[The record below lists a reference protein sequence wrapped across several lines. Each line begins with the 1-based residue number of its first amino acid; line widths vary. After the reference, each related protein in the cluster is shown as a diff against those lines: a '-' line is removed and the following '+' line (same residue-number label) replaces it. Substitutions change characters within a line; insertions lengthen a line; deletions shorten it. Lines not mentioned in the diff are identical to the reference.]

1 MADPPPGPPRA
12 SPDGRG
18 AAGAAMPDELDP
30 RHFRRGLVQLAA
42 LGVTVAVVVTL
53 GPGLGGLRTQL
64 SHASVGWLIAGVAL
78 EVLSTLSY
86 VVVFRAVF
94 CPRMSWRLSYQIG
107 MAEQGANALLPAGGA
122 GGLAL
127 GAWALSRGGMKGE
140 HIGRRTVAFF
150 LLTSFANVGT
160 VALFAV
166 LFATGVLSGDTNP
179 ALTYG
184 FGGASLAAM
193 AITLVIPRLGSR
205 LLPRRALPADAG
217 RLRVAVRHIRDAA
230 VDGVRDAIVLLRR
243 RSVGVLVGSI
253 GYMAFDIAVLVVCF
267 HAFGRSPA
275 LAIVVMAYLIGQLGG
290 LVPLPGGVGGTEGG
304 LIGTFALYH
313 APLAAATV
321 AVLAYRALE
330 LWVPAVLGSIAFLR
344 LRAALQRMS
353 EPAAI
358 CQPLADSLPTVTV
371 RVPQPT
377 GAETVD
383 AEAPAPRR
391 STPAA
396 RRWGPGP
403 RS

>member
-1 MADPPPGPPRA
+1 MADPSPTPPRGR
-12 SPDGRG
+12 PDGR
-18 AAGAAMPDELDP
+18 ATTGAAMPDELDP
-30 RHFRRGLVQLAA
+30 RHFRRGLAQLAA
-42 LGVTVAVVVTL
+42 LGVAVALVVVL
-53 GPGLGGLRTQL
+53 GPGLGSLRSRL
-64 SHASVGWLIAGVAL
+64 DHASAGWLIAGAAL
-78 EVLSTLSY
+78 ELLSTLSY

-127 GAWALSRGGMKGE
+127 GAWALSRGGMTGD

-160 VALFAV
+160 VFLFAV
-166 LFATGVLSGDTNP
+166 LFATGVLSGDTNL

-184 FGGASLAAM
+184 FGGASLVAM
-193 AITLVIPRLGSR
+193 AVTLAIPRIGPR
-205 LLPRRALPADAG
+205 LLPRGALPDDAG

-230 VDGVRDAIVLLRR
+230 GDGVRDAIVLLRQ
-243 RSVGVLVGSI
+243 RSLGVLVGSF
-253 GYMAFDIAVLVVCF
+253 GYMAFDIGVLVVCF
-267 HAFGRSPA
+267 HAFGSSPA

-290 LVPLPGGVGGTEGG
+290 LIPLPGGVGGTEGG

-330 LWVPAVLGSIAFLR
+330 LWVPSVLGSIAFLR
-344 LRAALQRMS
+344 LRTALQRLS

-371 RVPQPT
+371 RLPQPA
-377 GAETVD
+377 GAETAD
-383 AEAPAPRR
+383 TPGAR
-391 STPAA
+391 S
-396 RRWGPGP
+396 
-403 RS
+403 

>member
-1 MADPPPGPPRA
+1 MADPPPAPSHG
-12 SPDGRG
+12 SPGGSG
-18 AAGAAMPDELDP
+18 ATATGMPDELDP
-30 RHFRRGLVQLAA
+30 RHFRRGLAQLAA
-42 LGVTVAVVVTL
+42 LGVAVAVVVVL
-53 GPGLGGLRTQL
+53 GPGLGSLRSRL
-64 SHASVGWLIAGVAL
+64 DHASAGWLIAGVAL

-127 GAWALSRGGMKGE
+127 GAWALSRGGMKAE

-150 LLTSFANVGT
+150 LLTSFANVGA

-166 LFATGVLSGDTNP
+166 LFATGVLGGDTDP

-184 FGGASLAAM
+184 FGAAALAAM
-193 AITLVIPRLGSR
+193 AVTLAIPRLGSR
-205 LLPRRALPADAG
+205 LLPRRPLPGDAG
-217 RLRVAVRHIRDAA
+217 RLRVAIRHIRDAA
-230 VDGVRDAIVLLRR
+230 GDGVRDAIVLLRQ
-243 RSVGVLVGSI
+243 RSLGVLVGSF
-253 GYMAFDIAVLVVCF
+253 GYLAFDVAVLVVCF

-275 LAIVVMAYLIGQLGG
+275 LAIVILAYLIGQLGG
-290 LVPLPGGVGGTEGG
+290 LIPLPGGVGGTEGG

-313 APLAAATV
+313 APLAAATA

-330 LWVPAVLGSIAFLR
+330 LWVPSVLGSIAFLR
-344 LRAALQRMS
+344 LRTALQRLS

-371 RVPQPT
+371 RLPQP
-377 GAETVD
+377 AETAD
-383 AEAPAPRR
+383 AQV
-391 STPAA
+391 
-396 RRWGPGP
+396 P